1 MAGVG
6 FRRSRDFTLFTFIG
20 HNLLLVYYRRFEYKG
35 NFCKYGLYYT
45 WVQML
50 LQIGPLLRLG
60 SNVITDGTFIT
71 LVPSTG
77 FASCFRFPPFVT
89 CVQES
94 FQMFLAGD
102 YSLVN
107 MPRFVQVMY

>member
-6 FRRSRDFTLFTFIG
+6 FRSSRDFTLFTFIG

-71 LVPSTG
+71 LGSIYYTCAFYGV
-77 FASCFRFPPFVT
+77 CFMF
-89 CVQES
+89 S
-94 FQMFLAGD
+94 F
-102 YSLVN
+102 
-107 MPRFVQVMY
+107 PRFCYLLSRIVSNFFGRRL

>member
-45 WVQML
+45 
-50 LQIGPLLRLG
+50 LG
-60 SNVITDGTFIT
+60 SNVITDGTFT
-71 LVPSTG
+71 WVQLLHLCLLEGLLHVFVS
-77 FASCFRFPPFVT
+77 PFCYLRSRIV
-89 CVQES
+89 S
-94 FQMFLAGD
+94 NFFGRGL
-102 YSLVN
+102 
-107 MPRFVQVMY
+107 